1 MTAFISNIAAPV
13 GISSVPLVIAALGGL
28 FSERAGVLNIS
39 LEGCIGAGAFTAA
52 VLAAAGASPFLAVS
66 GAAAAGAILG
76 ILLAAVHLRLGSNLF
91 IAGMGINLLVPSLN
105 SLISQ
110 SLYGHKGNIRVSAA
124 SLEWTAWMMLPL
136 ALSAALVLRETAF
149 GRRLRAVGD
158 KPEFISERGLHPMRL
173 QGTALLL
180 SSASAALSG
189 AFLTFRIE
197 AYVPGISSGRG
208 WMALVLIWLGFRKP
222 IGILGMA
229 YLFSL
234 IEIIS
239 GRVQSWAALPAS
251 LSQTFPYIIA
261 LLALIVV
268 SIMKKPNH
276 KRT

>member
-1 MTAFISNIAAPV
+1 MTAFFSNIAAPV

-76 ILLAAVHLRLGSNLF
+76 VLLAAVHLRLGSNLF
-91 IAGMGINLLVPSLN
+91 IAGMGINLLVPSVN

-136 ALSAALVLRETAF
+136 ALSAALVLRKTPF

-208 WMALVLIWLGFRKP
+208 WMALVLIWLGFRRP

-268 SIMKKPNH
+268 SIVKKPDH